1 MTICIGAYTLTGP
14 SIILSADT
22 RGSYP
27 SSYIP
32 PNDQIGKQYPLPPYP
47 CAVVVA
53 GRATEGHEFIARL
66 VQQFELLSKAY
77 HPPFREEVMEAI
89 NTARL
94 AVYRF
99 KLDQALQREIGL
111 IFAEWH
117 SKLFPPFEFD
127 YALEAHGMQTI
138 RDNPLNMSS
147 IVGGFIEDNVMF
159 FCARRMEDVQS
170 ESSPDVHAIGSGS
183 HEATEKLNKR
193 GQNLNY
199 SLARTIYHL
208 HEAMLAAQR
217 VRSVGPANNYLVL
230 VKGQPVLHI
239 PSDSDLLRKWFD
251 YYEDKDSTASLD
263 SESSNLGIQCEMKPI
278 ELPPYDRPLPDR
290 DTASLI

>member
-47 CAVVVA
+47 YAVVVA

-77 HPPFREEVMEAI
+77 QPPFREEVMEAI

-117 SKLFPPFEFD
+117 SKLF
-127 YALEAHGMQTI
+127 
-138 RDNPLNMSS
+138 
-147 IVGGFIEDNVMF
+147 
-159 FCARRMEDVQS
+159 
-170 ESSPDVHAIGSGS
+170 
-183 HEATEKLNKR
+183 
-193 GQNLNY
+193 
-199 SLARTIYHL
+199 
-208 HEAMLAAQR
+208 
-217 VRSVGPANNYLVL
+217 
-230 VKGQPVLHI
+230 
-239 PSDSDLLRKWFD
+239 
-251 YYEDKDSTASLD
+251 
-263 SESSNLGIQCEMKPI
+263 
-278 ELPPYDRPLPDR
+278 
-290 DTASLI
+290 